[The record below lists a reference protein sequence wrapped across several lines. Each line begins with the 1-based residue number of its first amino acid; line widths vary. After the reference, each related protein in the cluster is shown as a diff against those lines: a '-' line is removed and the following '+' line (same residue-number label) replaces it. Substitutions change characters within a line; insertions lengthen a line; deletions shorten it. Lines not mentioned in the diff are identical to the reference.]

1 MKDIITT
8 LQKLH
13 YRIENKI
20 VGRLDEFK
28 KNNTK
33 QKIEKEFFFCLLT
46 PQCRAKVCWD
56 NIEALSSSGLL
67 YSGSEQDISNNFR
80 GIRFR
85 NNKAHYIVEAREK
98 FFNGSGSFLRLI
110 SEEKDSFFLRQY
122 IVKNIKGMGY
132 KEASHFLRN
141 IGKGDELSILDRH
154 ILRGLKKTSVIEEIP
169 ESLSEKKYLEIEKAM
184 KKFAIE
190 KVKVP
195 VAHLDF
201 LFWYL
206 FNGEIFK

>member
-1 MKDIITT
+1 
-8 LQKLH
+8 
-13 YRIENKI
+13 
-20 VGRLDEFK
+20 
-28 KNNTK
+28 
-33 QKIEKEFFFCLLT
+33 
-46 PQCRAKVCWD
+46 
-56 NIEALSSSGLL
+56 
-67 YSGSEQDISNNFR
+67 
-80 GIRFR
+80 
-85 NNKAHYIVEAREK
+85 
-98 FFNGSGSFLRLI
+98 
-110 SEEKDSFFLRQY
+110 
-122 IVKNIKGMGY
+122 MGY